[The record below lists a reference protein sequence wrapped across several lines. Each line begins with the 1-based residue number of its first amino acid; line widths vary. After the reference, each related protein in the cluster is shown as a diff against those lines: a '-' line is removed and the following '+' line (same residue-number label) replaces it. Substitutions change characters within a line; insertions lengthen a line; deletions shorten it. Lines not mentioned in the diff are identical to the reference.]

1 MHMGKKTVRDINLQ
15 KKKVLVRVDF
25 NVPLKDGKIT
35 DDTRITAALP
45 TLTYILDQKGASL
58 VLMSHLGRPKKPDKE
73 NSLAPVAARLSELL
87 GRKVTLAP
95 DCIGPETE
103 AVVKAMAPG
112 DVVLLE
118 NVRFHPEEE
127 KNDPAFARKLA
138 GLGDVYVNDAFGTAH
153 RAHAST
159 EGVAKILP
167 GVAGFL
173 MEKEIKFLGGVFENP
188 GKPFVAVIG
197 GAKVSTKIA
206 VLESLL
212 PRVSTMII
220 GGGMTFTFTKTQ
232 GHAIG
237 KSLVE
242 EDFLATASA
251 FLEKAKKQGV
261 EVLLPIDHMVGA
273 EFAETAKA
281 ELVDGVDVPEGKMAM
296 DIGPKTA
303 ALYRERILKART
315 VLWNGPMGVFEF
327 PGFAAGTQEVAKA
340 VAECKGTTVV
350 GGGDSVAAVNQFGL
364 AERITHVST
373 GGGASLELLEGKQ
386 LPGVVA
392 LQDK

>member
-1 MHMGKKTVRDINLQ
+1 MAKKTVRDIDLRN
-15 KKKVLVRVDF
+15 KKVLVRVDF
-25 NVPLKDGKIT
+25 NVPLKEGKIT

-73 NSLAPVAARLSELL
+73 NSLAPVAQRLSELL
-87 GRKVTLAP
+87 GKKVTLAP
-95 DCIGPETE
+95 DCVGPAAES
-103 AVVKAMAPG
+103 VVKAMKPG

-127 KNDPAFARKLA
+127 KNDPGFARQLA
-138 GLGDVYVNDAFGTAH
+138 ALGDVYVNDAFGTAH

-188 GKPFVAVIG
+188 AKPFVAVIG

-220 GGGMTFTFTKTQ
+220 GGGMAYTFLKVQ
-232 GHAIG
+232 GRTVG

-242 EDFLATASA
+242 EDLAGTAASFLD
-251 FLEKAKKQGV
+251 KAAKAGV
-261 EVLLPIDHMVGA
+261 EVLLPVDHRVGA

-281 ELVDGVDVPEGKMAM
+281 ETVDSADVPEGKVAM
-296 DIGPKTA
+296 DIGPKSVS
-303 ALYRERILKART
+303 LFREKIIKAKT
-315 VLWNGPMGVFEF
+315 VVWNGPMGVFEF
-327 PGFAAGTQEVAKA
+327 AEFSKGTQEIAKA

-350 GGGDSVAAVNQFGL
+350 GGGDSVAAVNQFRL
-364 AERITHVST
+364 ADRITHVST

-392 LQDK
+392 LKDR

>member
-1 MHMGKKTVRDINLQ
+1 MAKKTVRDVDLRN
-15 KKKVLVRVDF
+15 KRVLVRVDF

-45 TLTYILDQKGASL
+45 TLTYVLDQKGAKL
-58 VLMSHLGRPKKPDKE
+58 ILMSHLGRPKKPDTE
-73 NSLAPVAARLSELL
+73 NSLAPVAVRLSELL

-95 DCIGPETE
+95 DCVGPAAE
-103 AVVKAMAPG
+103 AVVNAMKPG

-127 KNDPAFARKLA
+127 KNDPGFARQLA
-138 GLGDVYVNDAFGTAH
+138 SLGDVYVNDAFGTAH

-188 GKPFVAVIG
+188 ARPFVAIIG

-212 PRVSTMII
+212 PRVTTMII
-220 GGGMTFTFTKTQ
+220 GGGMSFTFNKTL
-232 GHAIG
+232 GHSIG
-237 KSLVE
+237 KSMVE
-242 EDFLATASA
+242 ADFLDTAKI
-251 FLEKAKKQGV
+251 FLEKAKKAGV
-261 EVLLPIDHMVGA
+261 EILLPVDHLVA
-273 EFAETAKA
+273 DAFVETAKA
-281 ELVDGVDVPEGKMAM
+281 ELVDSVDVPEGKMAL
-296 DIGPKTA
+296 DIGPKTVS
-303 ALYRERILKART
+303 LFRERILKAKT

-327 PGFAAGTQEVAKA
+327 PAFAKGTQDIARA
-340 VAECKGTTVV
+340 VADCKGTTVV

-364 AERITHVST
+364 ASKITHVST

-392 LQDK
+392 LQDR

>member
-1 MHMGKKTVRDINLQ
+1 MAKKTVRDIDLRN
-15 KKKVLVRVDF
+15 KRVLVRVDF
-25 NVPLKDGKIT
+25 NVPLKEGKIT

-45 TLTYILDQKGASL
+45 TLRYILDQKGATL
-58 VLMSHLGRPKKPDKE
+58 ILMSHLGRPKKPDKE

-95 DCIGPETE
+95 DCVGPQAE
-103 AVVKAMAPG
+103 AAVKAMKPG

-127 KNDPAFARKLA
+127 KNDAAFARQLA
-138 GLGDVYVNDAFGTAH
+138 SLGDVYVNDAFGTAH

-188 GKPFVAVIG
+188 ARPFVAVIG

-212 PRVSTMII
+212 PRVTTMIL
-220 GGGMTFTFTKTQ
+220 GGGMSFTFTKTQ
-232 GHAIG
+232 GHSVG
-237 KSLVE
+237 TSLVE
-242 EDFLATASA
+242 EDFLGTAKT
-251 FLEKAKKQGV
+251 FLEMAKKAGV
-261 EVLLPIDHMVGA
+261 EVLLPVDHRVGA
-273 EFAETAKA
+273 EFKETAKA
-281 ELVDGVDVPEGKMAM
+281 ELVDGADVPAGKMAM
-296 DIGPKTA
+296 DIGPKTVA
-303 ALYRERILKART
+303 MFRDRILKAKT
-315 VLWNGPMGVFEF
+315 VVWNGPMGVFEF
-327 PGFAAGTQEVAKA
+327 PEFSSGTKELAKA

-350 GGGDSVAAVNQFGL
+350 GGGDSVAAVNQFSL
-364 AERITHVST
+364 ADRITHVST

-392 LQDK
+392 LQEK